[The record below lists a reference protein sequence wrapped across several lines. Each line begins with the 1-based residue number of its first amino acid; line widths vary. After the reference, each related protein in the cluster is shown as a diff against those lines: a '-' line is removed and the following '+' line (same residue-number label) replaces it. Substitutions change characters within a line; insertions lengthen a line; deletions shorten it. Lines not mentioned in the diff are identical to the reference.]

1 MKKEY
6 EVVAEIINACAGS
19 GRPQVYIEDAELE
32 DPDEYVKAKH
42 GRDWDQVKKEMLPS
56 GELQY
61 TQNKGSIT
69 YKYTFTE

>member
-19 GRPQVYIEDAELE
+19 GRPQVFMEDVELE
-32 DPDEYVKAKH
+32 DTDEYVRAKH
-42 GRDWDQVKKEMLPS
+42 GRDWEDVKKEALPS
-56 GELQY
+56 GEIQY
-61 TQNKGSIT
+61 TLDKGSIS